1 MSHKN
6 YSGFSKK
13 KNQQHDQQI
22 SVDEVLELN
31 ESPVQEVEATITEEH
46 VVVTGKVEGC
56 ERLNVRAESNKDSDV
71 VCIINKSTEVVIDL
85 ENSTEDFYK
94 ITTSQGIN
102 GYCMKKFITVL
113 SKSQ

>member
-6 YSGFSKK
+6 YSGFSKM
-13 KNQQHDQQI
+13 KNQQHNQQI

-31 ESPVQEVEATITEEH
+31 ESPVQEAEATISEEQ

-71 VCIINKSTEVVIDL
+71 VCIIDKSTEVVIDL

-94 ITTSQGIN
+94 ITTSQGID
-102 GYCMKKFITVL
+102 GYCMKKFITIL

>member
-6 YSGFSKK
+6 YSGFSRK

-22 SVDEVLELN
+22 PIDEVVELS
-31 ESPVQEVEATITEEH
+31 ESPAQEAEATITEEH

-56 ERLNVRAESNKDSDV
+56 ARLNVRSESNKDSEV
-71 VCIINKSTEVVIDL
+71 LCIIDKSAEVVIDL
-85 ENSTEDFYK
+85 ENSTDDFYK
-94 ITTSQGIN
+94 ITTSQGID
-102 GYCMKKFITVL
+102 GYCMKKFIIVL